1 MKRENRRN
9 ILVRYGVI
17 VFFILILSARI
28 VYKLVDNTVVSADK
42 WNAKAEQTLANI
54 DTIQPVRG
62 DILAADG
69 SVLAT
74 NMIVYTPMLDF
85 RVPRFKEKDYRQ
97 AVPELADS
105 MARYFPH
112 RTAEQWRQYLLK
124 PLQSE
129 KAKRPRAFPLLA
141 KASNIQVEQLRTF
154 PFLREKKLFTGFH
167 VDKEMQRV
175 RPYGDMA
182 RRSIGAT
189 GFVGGKS
196 TKQGIY
202 GLEKALDSLLAGKP
216 GVSKKVRLTNAIV
229 DWTDLPP
236 VDGYNVLTTI
246 DIKMQ
251 DIVENELNKILE
263 VCQADW
269 GTAVLMEVGTG
280 DIKAIANLE
289 LSPSGDGGYSESLNY
304 AVRRYEPGSVVK
316 TLSLL
321 VAMEDGRIPNLN
333 KVYKTGASFTV
344 GGRATTDCSKS
355 DTLSLR
361 RALEMSSN
369 IVMSRMILE
378 AYGDDPGRFYNRVRA
393 TGFLEPFRTGIAEEV
408 IPRIDSLKKTDL
420 VSLTRQSFGY
430 GTEISP
436 LYTCALY
443 NAIAGGGKF
452 VRPRLVRGLRG
463 NGVDSIFPVSYVR
476 ERICSEQ
483 NARELRDM
491 LHRVVW
497 GPRGTARSV
506 LRSEKV
512 DIAGKTGTANKI
524 ENGQYVKG
532 RNRLSFCGFFPYQNP
547 RYTCMVIV
555 AYPRQTLMS
564 PATTS
569 GQVVKNVAE
578 AMYARGMLG
587 NTSDYRKTESP
598 VGEYPTYYASLTDR
612 PARIHSAIGG
622 GPKGVM
628 NRPADTKGG
637 VPSVIGLS
645 LRDALNRLEQKGYN
659 VSFSGTGY
667 VSGQTPGPGVKAK
680 PGSKVV
686 LQLRQ

>member
-28 VYKLVDNTVVSADK
+28 VYKLVDNTIVSADK

-289 LSPSGDGGYSESLNY
+289 LSPSG
-304 AVRRYEPGSVVK
+304 ARRS
-316 TLSLL
+316 
-321 VAMEDGRIPNLN
+321 
-333 KVYKTGASFTV
+333 
-344 GGRATTDCSKS
+344 
-355 DTLSLR
+355 
-361 RALEMSSN
+361 
-369 IVMSRMILE
+369 
-378 AYGDDPGRFYNRVRA
+378 
-393 TGFLEPFRTGIAEEV
+393 
-408 IPRIDSLKKTDL
+408 
-420 VSLTRQSFGY
+420 
-430 GTEISP
+430 
-436 LYTCALY
+436 
-443 NAIAGGGKF
+443 
-452 VRPRLVRGLRG
+452 
-463 NGVDSIFPVSYVR
+463 
-476 ERICSEQ
+476 
-483 NARELRDM
+483 
-491 LHRVVW
+491 
-497 GPRGTARSV
+497 
-506 LRSEKV
+506 
-512 DIAGKTGTANKI
+512 
-524 ENGQYVKG
+524 
-532 RNRLSFCGFFPYQNP
+532 
-547 RYTCMVIV
+547 
-555 AYPRQTLMS
+555 
-564 PATTS
+564 
-569 GQVVKNVAE
+569 
-578 AMYARGMLG
+578 
-587 NTSDYRKTESP
+587 
-598 VGEYPTYYASLTDR
+598 
-612 PARIHSAIGG
+612 
-622 GPKGVM
+622 
-628 NRPADTKGG
+628 
-637 VPSVIGLS
+637 
-645 LRDALNRLEQKGYN
+645 
-659 VSFSGTGY
+659 
-667 VSGQTPGPGVKAK
+667 
-680 PGSKVV
+680 
-686 LQLRQ
+686 

>member
-532 RNRLSFCGFFPYQNP
+532 RNRLSFC
-547 RYTCMVIV
+547 
-555 AYPRQTLMS
+555 
-564 PATTS
+564 
-569 GQVVKNVAE
+569 
-578 AMYARGMLG
+578 
-587 NTSDYRKTESP
+587 
-598 VGEYPTYYASLTDR
+598 
-612 PARIHSAIGG
+612 
-622 GPKGVM
+622 
-628 NRPADTKGG
+628 
-637 VPSVIGLS
+637 
-645 LRDALNRLEQKGYN
+645 
-659 VSFSGTGY
+659 
-667 VSGQTPGPGVKAK
+667 
-680 PGSKVV
+680 
-686 LQLRQ
+686 